1 METMNGMFRGIC
13 VDNKDPKNLGRIR
26 VQVPQM
32 LGAAASGWAFP
43 AWSFHQK
50 TIWPQDRLPKPGDG
64 VWVMFDATSPDKMIW
79 VGAFG
84 ALDLINQPEFVE
96 APDFA
101 STLTMSLTGTPTWNT
116 TVTFSGALGSDL
128 GGVPNPNP
136 TVVLTGR
143 QAGGDWVSLGSA
155 VPDPLTGAWTL
166 NHLVRLTGA
175 VEYRATFTGVGVYGA
190 TSSEVIAVNTPV
202 VTFPTSL
209 VMAITGTPALNG
221 PITLS
226 GNLLT
231 TGSPP
236 VGYEVPKPG
245 ATVNV
250 NCRPVGSSAWQAAV
264 SNVAVNPSNGA
275 WTSSYTITIPGA
287 VEYQAVF
294 GGLDVFLPSV
304 SAIAAV
310 DTSVGTVVSAP
321 SLPALTYGSG
331 FNISGTIKVNGT
343 GENVVSGLAELWW
356 RYTVGGDQAWKKSS
370 VSQTITAGTYSMTH
384 PSLSILG
391 ATEWQVRYVGDT
403 KYDPANSAAVA
414 ATVNLPA
421 HGALTKGAV
430 THSTAQFSWAAVS
443 GATGYEVQIWNG
455 STWLLKATLG
465 SGTLT
470 FTDTGL
476 TLSTQYFW
484 RVRPKAADP
493 AGTVMYGTAS
503 AYVSMATGRPQQ
515 TSSGT
520 SSWIPIS
527 ATAFDCHRA
536 DTGWQSAGEMRQGY
550 FSSPYGGEGY
560 IGVANYGATTIK
572 NAIIAAVG
580 QSAFDNGSCADAQ
593 VTLYRS
599 ATGSV
604 GAATVSF
611 YTTTSGTSGSRP
623 TLQGT
628 KVDVAASGYSASKTY
643 NIGTAHG
650 DRLGKAQAGAVAIY
664 RNDSANYLGLNG
676 SGTNGGKLELKW
688 TWNYVSVSYIAPA
701 WV

>member
-1 METMNGMFRGIC
+1 MNGMFRGIC

-32 LGAAASGWAFP
+32 LGVAASGWAFP

-64 VWVMFDATSPDKMIW
+64 VWVMFDSTSPDKMIW

-101 STLTMSLTGTPTWNT
+101 SVLTMTLTGDPTWNT
-116 TVTFSGALGSDL
+116 TVTFDGVLSSDL

-136 TVVLTGR
+136 TVALTGR
-143 QAGGDWVSLGSA
+143 KAGGDWITLGTA
-155 VPDPLTGAWTL
+155 DPDPLTGAWTI
-166 NHLVRLTGA
+166 NHLIRLTGD
-175 VEYRATFTGVGVYGA
+175 VEYRASFPGVGVYGA
-190 TSSEVIAVNTPV
+190 TSSEVVAVTTPV
-202 VTFPTSL
+202 VTFGTSL
-209 VMAITGTPALNG
+209 IMATTGTPALNG
-221 PITLS
+221 PITFS
-226 GNLLT
+226 GTLLT
-231 TGSPP
+231 AGSPP
-236 VGYEVPKPG
+236 PGYEVPKPG

-250 NCRPVGSSAWQAAV
+250 NYRPSGSSAWQTAV
-264 SNVAVNPSNGA
+264 SNIPVNPSNGA
-275 WTSSYTITIPGA
+275 WTTPYTITVPGA

-304 SAIAAV
+304 SSVAAV
-310 DTSVGTVVSAP
+310 DTSVGTQVSTP
-321 SLPALTYGSG
+321 VLPALTYGSG
-331 FNISGTIKVNGT
+331 FNISGTVKVTTT
-343 GENVVSGLAELWW
+343 GANVTSGVAELWW
-356 RYTVGGDQAWKKSS
+356 RYTVGADQAWKKSA

-384 PSLSILG
+384 PALSILG

-403 KYDPANSAAVA
+403 KYDPANSTAVA

-421 HGALTKGAV
+421 NGPLTKGTV
-430 THSTAQFSWAAVS
+430 THSTAQFSWAAVP
-443 GATGYEVQIWNG
+443 GATGYEVQIWSG
-455 STWLLKATLG
+455 GAGTWVFKATLG

-476 TLSTQYFW
+476 SLNTEYYW

-493 AGTVMYGTAS
+493 AGTTMYGTAS
-503 AYVSMATGRPQQ
+503 AYVGMKTGRPAQ

-520 SSWIPIS
+520 SGWISVS
-527 ATAFDCHRA
+527 ATAFDCHRK

-550 FSSPYGGEGY
+550 FSSSYDGEGY
-560 IGVANYGATTIK
+560 IGVANYGATAIK

-580 QSAFDNGSCADAQ
+580 QSNFDNGSCADAQ
-593 VTLYRS
+593 ITLYRS
-599 ATGSV
+599 TTGSV

-611 YTTTSGTSGSRP
+611 YTTTSGTSGARP

-688 TWNYVSVSYIAPA
+688 TWNYTSVSYIAPS